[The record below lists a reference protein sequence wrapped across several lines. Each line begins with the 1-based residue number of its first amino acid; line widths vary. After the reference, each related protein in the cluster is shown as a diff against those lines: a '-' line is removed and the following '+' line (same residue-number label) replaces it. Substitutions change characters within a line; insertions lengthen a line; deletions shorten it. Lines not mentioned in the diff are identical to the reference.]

1 MNIVEYLLGRMP
13 YVTRLRTELDR
24 LKLERDRLQI
34 ELNHCMV
41 ENEKLEALASQSRL
55 EKESTEQQSA
65 GAVADLIRCR
75 DEYEKIEM
83 QSGLDRLDIES
94 TRQQLAETQV
104 ELNRHRTWVPPGHFL
119 SPIPCP
125 DEIRRKE
132 ADIYA
137 VPRTMPGINL
147 REEQQLML
155 FDTLLQYYPEQPFPE
170 QKSANRRYW
179 FENPAYSYS
188 DALFLYCM
196 IRHLRPKNIV
206 EVGSG
211 FSSCA
216 ILDTNELF
224 FDSSIACTFID
235 PNPEMLLSLMWPDD
249 KDRVTIVEK
258 KLQDTDLELFSHL
271 SSGDILFID
280 SSHVSK
286 TDSDVNFIFFKL
298 LPSLKSGVYIHL
310 HDIFY
315 PFEYPLDWVY
325 EGRAWNEAY
334 LLRAF
339 LQYNDKF
346 EVQLFN
352 TFVDW
357 FHKEKYF
364 REMPLVKKNTG
375 GSIWLK
381 KL

>member
-1 MNIVEYLLGRMP
+1 MNIVESLLRRLP
-13 YVTRLRTELDR
+13 YVTRLNTALDR
-24 LKLERDRLQI
+24 LRLERDRFRNDLD
-34 ELNHCMV
+34 HCIA
-41 ENEKLEALASQSRL
+41 ENQKLETLADQYRL
-55 EKESTEQQSA
+55 EKDSAEQQLARSS
-65 GAVADLIRCR
+65 ADLIRCR
-75 DEYEKIEM
+75 KEYEKLET
-83 QSGLDRLDIES
+83 QTGLERLEFES
-94 TRQQLAETQV
+94 TRQQLAEMQG
-104 ELNRHRTWVPPGHFL
+104 ELNQYKTWVPPGHFL

-125 DEIRRKE
+125 DEVRKKE
-132 ADIYA
+132 AEIYA

-147 REEQQLML
+147 REKQQLML
-155 FDTLLQYYPEQPFPE
+155 FDSLLQYYPEQPFPE
-170 QKSANRRYW
+170 LKSADRRYW

-188 DALFLYCM
+188 DALLLYCM
-196 IRHLRPKNIV
+196 IRHLRPKSIV

-224 FDSSIACTFID
+224 FANSISCTFID
-235 PNPEMLLSLMWPDD
+235 PNPQRLLSLIWPDD

-258 KLQDTDLELFSHL
+258 NLQDTDLELFTHL
-271 SSGDILFID
+271 SAGDILFID

-286 TDSDVNFIFFKL
+286 IDSDVNFIFFKL
-298 LPSLKSGVYIHL
+298 LPSLNSGVYIHM

-339 LQYNDKF
+339 LQYNDQF

-352 TFVDW
+352 TFIDW

-375 GSIWLK
+375 GNIWLR